1 MLAPLSTNWYIT
13 TMHRFDTYASRFE
26 IDEHERVHKLGRR
39 VLVCA
44 TNPQIELM
52 RQLMDEQPKH
62 LLAPL
67 AIRAVQGEPL
77 HETYPLMGATLAEHK
92 RAIQHQLDDGKMT
105 AGAIVDMMMQVA
117 EAAAYLHERGLVHH
131 DIRPTNIFYDET
143 EGQPV
148 LTLFDYNQ
156 VKLPY
161 VQTKPHSSWNREHA
175 PEIAKFGSLID
186 YRFDVYAI
194 GTVFHELTH
203 DLIWEPG
210 NSYPEY
216 RIRPSLAQQKDL
228 LEIIATAT
236 GPCED
241 RYSNAREL
249 HAALR
254 AAELR
259 I

>member
-1 MLAPLSTNWYIT
+1 
-13 TMHRFDTYASRFE
+13 MHQFDTYSSRFTV
-26 IDEHERVHKLGRR
+26 DEQGRVHKVGRY
-39 VLVCA
+39 VLACA
-44 TNPQIELM
+44 ASPQVELM
-52 RQLMDEQPKH
+52 QQLMDEQPKH

-67 AIRAVQGEPL
+67 AIRAAQGEPL
-77 HETYPLMGATLAEHK
+77 HETYPLMGTTLDERK
-92 RAIQHQLDDGKMT
+92 RTIQQRLDDGEMT
-105 AGAIVDMMMQVA
+105 AGVIIDMMMQVA

-156 VKLPY
+156 VKPPY

-175 PEIAKFGSLID
+175 PEVAKLGSLID

-194 GTVFHELTH
+194 GMVFHELTH
-203 DLIWEPG
+203 NLIWEPG
-210 NSYPEY
+210 SGYPEY
-216 RIRPSLAQQKDL
+216 RIRPALAQRKDL

-236 GPCED
+236 GPCEN
-241 RYSNAREL
+241 RYNNARKL

-254 AAELR
+254 AAKPH

>member
-1 MLAPLSTNWYIT
+1 
-13 TMHRFDTYASRFE
+13 MHQFDTYSSRFTV
-26 IDEHERVHKLGRR
+26 DEQGRVHKVGRH
-39 VLVCA
+39 VLACA
-44 TNPQIELM
+44 ASPQVELM
-52 RQLMDEQPKH
+52 QQLMDEQPKH

-67 AIRAVQGEPL
+67 AIRAAQGEPL
-77 HETYPLMGATLAEHK
+77 HETYPLMGTTLDERK
-92 RAIQHQLDDGKMT
+92 RTIQQRLDDGEMT
-105 AGAIVDMMMQVA
+105 AGVIIDMMMQVA

-156 VKLPY
+156 VKPPY

-175 PEIAKFGSLID
+175 PEVAKLGSLID

-194 GTVFHELTH
+194 GMVFHELTH
-203 DLIWEPG
+203 NLIWEPG
-210 NSYPEY
+210 SGYPEY
-216 RIRPSLAQQKDL
+216 RIRPALAQRKDL

-236 GPCED
+236 GPCEN
-241 RYSNAREL
+241 RYNNARKL

-254 AAELR
+254 AAKPH

>member
-1 MLAPLSTNWYIT
+1 MLAPLSTTWYIT

-26 IDEHERVHKLGRR
+26 IDEHERVHKVGRH
-39 VLVCA
+39 VLACA

-77 HETYPLMGATLAEHK
+77 HETYPLMGATLDERK
-92 RAIQHQLDDGKMT
+92 RTIQQRLDDGEMT
-105 AGAIVDMMMQVA
+105 AGVIIDMMMQVT
-117 EAAAYLHERGLVHH
+117 EAAGYLHERGLVHH

-143 EGQPV
+143 EGRPI

-156 VKLPY
+156 VRSPY
-161 VQTKPHSSWNREHA
+161 VQARPHSSWNREHA
-175 PEIAKFGSLID
+175 PEITELGSLID

-194 GTVFHELTH
+194 GMVFHELTH
-203 DLIWEPG
+203 DLIWESG
-210 NSYPEY
+210 SNHPEY
-216 RIRPSLAQQKDL
+216 RIKPALAQQKDL
-228 LEIIATAT
+228 REIIAIAT
-236 GPCED
+236 GPWED
-241 RYSNAREL
+241 RYSSASEL

-254 AAELR
+254 AAELH

>member
-1 MLAPLSTNWYIT
+1 MC
-13 TMHRFDTYASRFE
+13 
-26 IDEHERVHKLGRR
+26 V
-39 VLVCA
+39 

-105 AGAIVDMMMQVA
+105 AGTIVDMMMQVA

-143 EGQPV
+143 EGRPI

-156 VKLPY
+156 VRSPY
-161 VQTKPHSSWNREHA
+161 VQTRPHSSWNREHA
-175 PEIAKFGSLID
+175 PEIAELGSLID

-194 GTVFHELTH
+194 GIVFHELTH
-203 DLIWEPG
+203 DLIWESG
-210 NSYPEY
+210 SDFPEY
-216 RIRPSLAQQKDL
+216 RIKPALAQQKDL
-228 LEIIATAT
+228 LEIMTIAT
-236 GPCED
+236 GPWEG
-241 RYSNAREL
+241 RYSDAREL
-249 HAALR
+249 HAALC
-254 AAELR
+254 AVKSR

>member
-13 TMHRFDTYASRFE
+13 TMHRFDTYASCFE
-26 IDEHERVHKLGRR
+26 IDEHERVHKLGRH
-39 VLVCA
+39 VLMCV

-92 RAIQHQLDDGKMT
+92 RAIQHQLDEGKMT
-105 AGAIVDMMMQVA
+105 AGTIVDMMMQVA

-131 DIRPTNIFYDET
+131 DIRPTNIFYDEI
-143 EGQPV
+143 EGRPA

-156 VKLPY
+156 VKPPY

-175 PEIAKFGSLID
+175 PEIAKSGSFID

-194 GTVFHELTH
+194 GIVFHELTH
-203 DLIWEPG
+203 DLIWESG
-210 NSYPEY
+210 SDFPEY
-216 RIRPSLAQQKDL
+216 RIKPALAQQKDL
-228 LEIIATAT
+228 REIMAIAT
-236 GPCED
+236 GPWEG
-241 RYSNAREL
+241 RYSDAREL
-249 HAALR
+249 HAALC
-254 AAELR
+254 AAKSR

>member
-1 MLAPLSTNWYIT
+1 MC
-13 TMHRFDTYASRFE
+13 
-26 IDEHERVHKLGRR
+26 V
-39 VLVCA
+39 

-52 RQLMDEQPKH
+52 RHLMDEQPKH

-92 RAIQHQLDDGKMT
+92 RAIQHQLDEGKMT
-105 AGAIVDMMMQVA
+105 AGTIVDMMMQVA

-131 DIRPTNIFYDET
+131 DIRPTNIFY
-143 EGQPV
+143 
-148 LTLFDYNQ
+148 NQ
-156 VKLPY
+156 VKPPY

-203 DLIWEPG
+203 NLIWEPG
-210 NSYPEY
+210 NDYPEY
-216 RIRPSLAQQKDL
+216 CIKPSLAQQKDL

-254 AAELR
+254 AAKPH